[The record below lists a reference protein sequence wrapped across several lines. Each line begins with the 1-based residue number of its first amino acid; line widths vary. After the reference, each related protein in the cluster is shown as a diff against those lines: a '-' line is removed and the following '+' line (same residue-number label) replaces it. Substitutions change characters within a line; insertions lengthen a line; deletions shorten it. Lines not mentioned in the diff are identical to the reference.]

1 MSNSSFAAEAAA
13 VPRGLAST
21 MNVSSSGEEDGH
33 QRFDHGGTEM
43 TCFSLS
49 SSRCHFSDAVIDYQ
63 LNLSLPFNSRV
74 HADVAS
80 HIPPQVREAQKQ
92 WLRAEQ
98 GPSSIRDISGS

>member
-1 MSNSSFAAEAAA
+1 MAA
-13 VPRGLAST
+13 VLIFR
-21 MNVSSSGEEDGH
+21 SSATWA
-33 QRFDHGGTEM
+33 GG
-43 TCFSLS
+43 F
-49 SSRCHFSDAVIDYQ
+49 HFSDAVIDYQ